1 LLYSVLEC
9 KNSVIVQIVSKLLF
23 VDHMLCEAIRERIY
37 QYLLISVISWLTL
50 SIIMKLMSHMVITLW
65 ICFFIL
71 LCN

>member
-37 QYLLISVISWLTL
+37 
-50 SIIMKLMSHMVITLW
+50 
-65 ICFFIL
+65 
-71 LCN
+71 